1 MVIDDLVDPKTKIA
15 PTHRGEVAGFQRCQ
29 LAAECGVRARPN
41 RWVGSNLRCYSPQLP
56 AASQIKADA
65 SHSSLKWYNRSRF
78 ARHPV
83 GLFVHRRRT
92 GGKFRPYPR
101 YNPKILTEHQQSCFP
116 DVSSTGS
123 GSFLKLSASKQRT
136 DSTFERLNQVQ
147 MRRWLQSGAGST
159 RIPCFFH
166 DVSREMATRRAADRD
181 RMDDSLN
188 PAHHL

>member
-1 MVIDDLVDPKTKIA
+1 MAIDDLVDPKTKIA
-15 PTHRGEVAGFQRCQ
+15 PTHRGGYAGFQRCQ

-56 AASQIKADA
+56 AASQTKADA

-83 GLFVHRRRT
+83 GLFVHRRQT

-123 GSFLKLSASKQRT
+123 GIFLQLCASKQRT
-136 DSTFERLNQVQ
+136 DSTSEGLDQGQSRGC
-147 MRRWLQSGAGST
+147 LQSGVGST
-159 RIPCFFH
+159 RIPCFYQFG
-166 DVSREMATRRAADRD
+166 SGEMATTREAGRD
-181 RMDDSLN
+181 RMDGSLSL
-188 PAHHL
+188 AHHR